1 MAMMLLAQFDS
12 EIEAQL
18 VEAQLRDAGIDYHV
32 VHDDAGGT
40 LPSLTASNGVKV
52 MVFEDDL
59 EEAREI
65 LEARATDDDPLP
77 PDILNANLDLIDGD
91 DDF

>member
-1 MAMMLLAQFDS
+1 MALILLAQFDS

-18 VEAQLRDAGIDYHV
+18 LESQLSDAGIDYRTV
-32 VHDDAGGT
+32 RDDAGGQ
-40 LPSLTASNGVKV
+40 LPSLTSSNGVKV

-59 EEAREI
+59 DEAREI
-65 LEARATDDDPLP
+65 MEARAMDDDPLP
-77 PDILNANLDLIDGD
+77 PDILGANLDVIDD